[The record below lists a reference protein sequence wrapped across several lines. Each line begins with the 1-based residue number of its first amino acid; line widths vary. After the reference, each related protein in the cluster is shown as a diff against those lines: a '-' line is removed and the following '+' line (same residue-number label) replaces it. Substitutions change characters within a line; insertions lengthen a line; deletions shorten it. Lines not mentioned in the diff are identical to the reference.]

1 MHVVEGVSP
10 PTPLPLGLPV
20 TEGVDVVQGC
30 SPILGMGRSGR
41 IEIVGP
47 CIICYLDAVQQQR
60 FMLLCAGLSVWL
72 GLAGLAGLAILAGV
86 LEVETAASSGT
97 IGTNRAGSVVY
108 STAE

>member
-1 MHVVEGVSP
+1 M
-10 PTPLPLGLPV
+10 
-20 TEGVDVVQGC
+20 QGC

-47 CIICYLDAVQQQR
+47 CIICYLDAVQQKR

-72 GLAGLAGLAILAGV
+72 GLAGLAGM

-97 IGTNRAGSVVY
+97 VGTNRVGSVVY